1 MTIASL
7 SLIMLTLSGYVFTC
21 SMPKIIDQAK
31 PFPIGDYLYT
41 GYDKDG
47 GRIVEGRLSITS
59 VEPNRNK
66 HEESYEIKGHWRLNK
81 IGNPEKI
88 GPQVGTGDL
97 LGSVDEGEIYI
108 DLNPNMNDNNV
119 ILQGKIEG
127 RRFHGTWGYSGLKG
141 AINQGTFEATRK

>member
-1 MTIASL
+1 MTTASL

-59 VEPNRNK
+59 VEPRRSK
-66 HEESYEIKGHWRLNK
+66 HEESYEIKSPL
-81 IGNPEKI
+81 
-88 GPQVGTGDL
+88 
-97 LGSVDEGEIYI
+97 
-108 DLNPNMNDNNV
+108 
-119 ILQGKIEG
+119 
-127 RRFHGTWGYSGLKG
+127 
-141 AINQGTFEATRK
+141 INRTFQTAVSPCTMKSSAFNLAL